1 MKMLAATS
9 ADKLQKSFLV
19 MLCATIPGEVVA
31 ARNTVLRLSRTDPH
45 DLVAAFTAKTKRP
58 TYDIPV
64 RKMAK
69 LIWEWMLWG
78 DGTELDDAEQEFVR
92 EMMDAHNPTMAQIA
106 HLEAL
111 YRRSEERNV

>member
-1 MKMLAATS
+1 MLAATS

-19 MLCATIPGEVVA
+19 LLCATIPGEVVA
-31 ARNTVLRLSRTDPH
+31 ARDTVLRLAQTDPYE
-45 DLVAAFTAKTKRP
+45 LVAAFTARRP

-69 LIWEWMLWG
+69 LVWEWMLWG

-111 YRRSEERNV
+111 YRRSEECNV